1 MVTAVRGT
9 LIQVDPPIKAIIV
22 KIDAEE
28 NHAFII
34 EDLDDNTLFV
44 KESALP
50 RLKQLLE
57 QGSVP
62 ISGAPGPGPSPG
74 PPTLWEVKTISQ
86 AQAPDEVPNEAPD
99 EALDEASEQ
108 ALNEELGEAIDLMA
122 DDLLDD
128 IHGLMDSI
136 AEKMATMD
144 DMADQVPDWL
154 LDDQVW
160 KPLQFVKR
168 RLEDIKRTLGIMP

>member
-1 MVTAVRGT
+1 M
-9 LIQVDPPIKAIIV
+9 
-22 KIDAEE
+22 
-28 NHAFII
+28 
-34 EDLDDNTLFV
+34 
-44 KESALP
+44 
-50 RLKQLLE
+50 
-57 QGSVP
+57 
-62 ISGAPGPGPSPG
+62 
-74 PPTLWEVKTISQ
+74 WEVKTISQ

-99 EALDEASEQ
+99 EASEQ
-108 ALNEELGEAIDLMA
+108 ALNEALGEAINSMA

-144 DMADQVPDWL
+144 DMADQAPDWL

-168 RLEDIKRTLGIMP
+168 RLEDIERTLGIMP